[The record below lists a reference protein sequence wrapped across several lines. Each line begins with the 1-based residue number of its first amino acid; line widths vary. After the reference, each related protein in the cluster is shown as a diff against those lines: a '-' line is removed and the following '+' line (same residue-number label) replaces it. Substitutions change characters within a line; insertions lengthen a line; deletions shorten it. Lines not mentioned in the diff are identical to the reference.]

1 MNHIPFLKKKK
12 VEEKTRKIR
21 ANDHDTNA
29 TKEFADNRISTS
41 KYNLITFLPKNLFEQ
56 FRRLANAYFLFLLC
70 LQFIPQI
77 TSLTPGTSI
86 APLTVV
92 LLITAVKDAIDDIRR
107 HRSDRQINN
116 RETKT
121 VVGHELIT
129 RKWKDIK
136 VGDMVRLEN
145 NEFITADIVLIS
157 TSEPNGLCY
166 IETAELD
173 GETNLKKRQT
183 LEDTCALEDHIDQL
197 SNFDAEIECE
207 PPNNNLGRFEGN
219 LTWKEKTLPLNND
232 NILLRGTRLKN
243 TQWAFGI
250 VCYAGPDTK
259 IMKNSGKAIFKR
271 TKIDHLLNRII
282 LGIFLFLLIMCTIMT
297 ICSGFWESFV
307 GYHFRI
313 YVPWET
319 YISKDQQIGALEISL
334 LNFLSY
340 VIILHT
346 VVPISLYVSVEI
358 IRLIQSKWIDWDN
371 KMYYEPNN
379 VQAQAR
385 TTTLNE
391 ELGQIQY
398 IFSDKTGTLTQNIMT
413 FNKCSI
419 RGKLYGYVMDEAG
432 NEIQD
437 LEKLKAIE
445 FQDKD
450 SDFQWYDKKL
460 LNAIEQNDKDV
471 HNFFTLL
478 SLCHTVMSEEKD
490 GEIIYQAQSPD
501 DNALVSASRTF
512 GFTFIGRTQSSIT
525 VRFGNKEET
534 YDLLEILD
542 FDNDRKRMSVIVKKN
557 GKIFLY
563 CKGADSK
570 IKERLDPSEKNM
582 MAVTDEHLSKLAMDG
597 LRTLCLAYKELN
609 ESDYNRWAQ
618 KLHAANISMENRE
631 EKVRDIHEEI
641 EKNLKLIGAT
651 AIEDKLQDGVPQ
663 CIERLTCAG
672 IKIWVLTGDKLET
685 AHNIGLS
692 CRLLTN
698 DMELYI
704 IQEENEDDVEKK
716 LREVRNDMINKIEQ
730 LFDVYIEDKNKRLNW
745 KDWGIDVMKFNRYR
759 KPNYLNDSKIQHP
772 NDHTE
777 ATFDTN
783 QLDSEQF
790 EGFGL
795 LITGHALAFALNE
808 KLKMKFLE
816 IGTMCKAVVCCRA
829 TPLQKAQVVDLVMKN
844 ERKITLAIGDGA
856 NDVSMIQKAHIG
868 VGISGQE
875 GRQAVLASDYSLG
888 QFRFLERL
896 LLVHGRWSYLRI
908 SKFLR
913 YFFYKNFAFTLCHFW
928 LGFFSGFSAQTLY
941 DPFFIATYNVFFTSL
956 PVLVLGVFDQDI
968 SADHSLSK
976 PHLYTPGQNDEFFN
990 KKVFAESVI
999 HGILTSCVI
1008 FFVSYLSISNATR
1021 PDGMALADLQ
1031 SFGFTVAT
1039 IMVIIVNLENALET
1053 WYWTSLYHFVLWGT
1067 ILTHFLFHFALYST
1081 IIGKIFKRSYTYVGV
1096 TPAVLSTSN
1105 FWFTLLL
1112 TCVILLL
1119 PVFSREFFRM
1129 RFIPTKIDR
1138 ARLNQKFRT
1147 EEKAAFVAHIQY
1159 KLRQRKRSFRSGYA
1173 YSQETGWGRLI
1184 TSGLMQSKLNPFARS
1199 SSQTTNTQRL
1209 KENCCDNDL

>member
-1 MNHIPFLKKKK
+1 MNHIPFFKKKK
-12 VEEKTRKIR
+12 VEETSRQIR
-21 ANDHDTNA
+21 ANDHHGNA
-29 TKEFADNRISTS
+29 MKEFADNRISTS

-56 FRRLANAYFLFLLC
+56 FRRLANAYFLFIMC

-77 TSLTPGTSI
+77 SSLTPGTSI
-86 APLTVV
+86 APLAVV
-92 LLITAVKDAIDDIRR
+92 LSLTAIKDAIDDIRR

-121 VVGHELIT
+121 VVGHELVT
-129 RKWKDIK
+129 RKWKEIK
-136 VGDMVRLEN
+136 VGDIVRLEN
-145 NEFITADIVLIS
+145 NESITADIVLIS
-157 TSEPNGLCY
+157 TSEPNGLCF

-173 GETNLKKRQT
+173 GETNLKIRQA
-183 LEDTCALEDHIDQL
+183 LDETCNLEDHIDQL
-197 SNFDAEIECE
+197 SNFDGEIECE
-207 PPNNNLGRFEGN
+207 APNNKLGRFEGN
-219 LTWKEKTLPLNND
+219 LIWKGKKFQLKND
-232 NILLRGTRLKN
+232 NILLRGARLKN
-243 TQWAFGI
+243 TQWAFV
-250 VCYAGPDTK
+250 VCYAGQDTK
-259 IMKNSGKAIFKR
+259 IMKNSGKAKFKR

-313 YVPWET
+313 YIPWET
-319 YISKDQQIGALEISL
+319 YLSSNQQFGALEISL
-334 LNFLSY
+334 LTFLSY

-346 VVPISLYVSVEI
+346 VVPISLYVSIEI
-358 IRLIQSKWIDWDN
+358 IRLIQSKLIDWDN
-371 KMYYEPNN
+371 KMYYEPTN

-385 TTTLNE
+385 ITTLNE

-419 RGKLYGYVMDEAG
+419 RGKLYGYVIDEAG

-437 LEKLKAIE
+437 LEKLKPIE
-445 FQDKD
+445 FEEKNN
-450 SDFQWYDKKL
+450 DFEWYDKKL
-460 LNAIEQNDKDV
+460 LDAIEQNDKDV
-471 HNFFTLL
+471 YNFFTLL
-478 SLCHTVMSEEKD
+478 SLCHTVMSEEKN
-490 GEIIYQAQSPD
+490 GKIIYQAQSPD

-512 GFTFIGRTQSSIT
+512 GFTFMGRTESSIT

-542 FDNDRKRMSVIVKKN
+542 FDNDRKRMSVIVKKH
-557 GKIFLY
+557 GKIILY
-563 CKGADSK
+563 CKGADFK
-570 IKERLDPSEKNM
+570 IKECLDPSEKKI
-582 MAVTDEHLSKLAMDG
+582 MAVTNEHLYKLATDG
-597 LRTLCLAYKELN
+597 LRTLGLAYKELS
-609 ESDYNRWAQ
+609 ESDYNRWTQ
-618 KLHAANISMENRE
+618 KLHAANTSMEKRD
-631 EKVRDIHEEI
+631 EKVKDVYEEI

-651 AIEDKLQDGVPQ
+651 GIEDKLQDGVPQ
-663 CIERLTCAG
+663 CIERLAYAG

-704 IQEENEDDVEKK
+704 IEEENEDAVRKK
-716 LREVRNDMINKIEQ
+716 LQEIRNGMINKIEQ
-730 LFDVYIEDKNKRLNW
+730 LFNVYIENKNKRLDW

-759 KPNYLNDSKIQHP
+759 KSNYQYNSKTQRLNSHGI
-772 NDHTE
+772 T
-777 ATFDTN
+777 TIDTYQQDN
-783 QLDSEQF
+783 EQF

-795 LITGHALAFALNE
+795 LITGQALVFALNE

-816 IGTMCKAVVCCRA
+816 IGTMCKAVVCCRV

-888 QFRFLERL
+888 QFCFLERL

-956 PVLVLGVFDQDI
+956 PVLALGVFDQDI
-968 SADHSLSK
+968 SADHSLNK
-976 PHLYTPGQNDEFFN
+976 PYLYTPGQNDEFFN
-990 KKVFAESVI
+990 KKIFAESVI

-1008 FFVSYLSISNATR
+1008 FFVPYLSISNATR
-1021 PDGMALADLQ
+1021 SDGITLADLQ
-1031 SFGFTVAT
+1031 SFGFAIAT
-1039 IMVIIVNLENALET
+1039 ILVIIVNLENALEM

-1067 ILTHFLFHFALYST
+1067 IIAHFLFHFVLYST
-1081 IIGKIFKRSYTYVGV
+1081 IIDKIFKRNYPYVGV
-1096 TPAVLSTSN
+1096 TQAVLSTGN
-1105 FWFTLLL
+1105 FWFTLFL
-1112 TCVILLL
+1112 TCVILLI
-1119 PVFSREFFRM
+1119 PVFAREFFRM
-1129 RFIPTKIDR
+1129 RFMPTRIDR

-1147 EEKAAFVAHIQY
+1147 EEKAAFVTHIQY
-1159 KLRQRKRSFRSGYA
+1159 RLRQRRQSVRSGYA
-1173 YSQETGWGRLI
+1173 FSQETGWGRLI
-1184 TSGLMQSKLNPFARS
+1184 TSGLMQSKSNIFTRS
-1199 SSQTTNTQRL
+1199 SKIL
-1209 KENCCDNDL
+1209 

>member
-1 MNHIPFLKKKK
+1 MNHIPFFKKKK
-12 VEEKTRKIR
+12 VEETSRQIR
-21 ANDHDTNA
+21 ANDHHGNA
-29 TKEFADNRISTS
+29 MKEFADNRISTS

-56 FRRLANAYFLFLLC
+56 FRRLANAYFLFIMC

-77 TSLTPGTSI
+77 SSLTPGTSI
-86 APLTVV
+86 APLAVV
-92 LLITAVKDAIDDIRR
+92 LSLTAIKDAIDDIRR

-121 VVGHELIT
+121 VVGHELVT
-129 RKWKDIK
+129 RKWKEIK
-136 VGDMVRLEN
+136 VGDIVRLEN

-157 TSEPNGLCY
+157 TSQPNGLCF

-173 GETNLKKRQT
+173 GETNLKARQA
-183 LEDTCALEDHIDQL
+183 LEETCNLEDHIDQL
-197 SNFDAEIECE
+197 SNFDGEIECE
-207 PPNNNLGRFEGN
+207 APNNNLGRFEGN
-219 LTWKEKTLPLNND
+219 LMWKEKKFQLKND
-232 NILLRGTRLKN
+232 NILLRGARLKN

-250 VCYAGPDTK
+250 VCYAGQDTK
-259 IMKNSGKAIFKR
+259 IMKNTGKKKFKR

-282 LGIFLFLLIMCTIMT
+282 LGIFLFLLIMCAIMT

-313 YVPWET
+313 YIPWET
-319 YISKDQQIGALEISL
+319 YLSSNQQFGALEISL
-334 LNFLSY
+334 LTFLSY

-346 VVPISLYVSVEI
+346 VVPISLYVSMEI
-358 IRLIQSKWIDWDN
+358 IRLIQSKLIDWDN
-371 KMYYEPNN
+371 KMYYKPTN

-419 RGKLYGYVMDEAG
+419 RGKLYGYVIDEAG

-437 LEKLKAIE
+437 LEKLKPIE
-445 FQDKD
+445 FQEKNN
-450 SDFQWYDKKL
+450 DFEWYDKKL
-460 LNAIEQNDKDV
+460 LDAIEQNDKDV
-471 HNFFTLL
+471 YNFFTLL
-478 SLCHTVMSEEKD
+478 SLCHTVMSEEKN
-490 GEIIYQAQSPD
+490 GQIIYEAQSPD

-542 FDNDRKRMSVIVKKN
+542 FDNDRKRMSVIIKKH
-557 GKIFLY
+557 GKIILY
-563 CKGADSK
+563 CKGADFK
-570 IKERLDPSEKNM
+570 IKECLDPSEKKI
-582 MAVTDEHLSKLAMDG
+582 MAVTNEHLYKLATDG
-597 LRTLCLAYKELN
+597 LRTLGLAYKELS

-618 KLHAANISMENRE
+618 KLHAANTSMEKRD
-631 EKVRDIHEEI
+631 EKVKDVYEEI

-651 AIEDKLQDGVPQ
+651 GIEDKLQDGVPQ
-663 CIERLTCAG
+663 CIERLAYAG

-704 IQEENEDDVEKK
+704 IEEENEDAVRKK
-716 LREVRNDMINKIEQ
+716 LQEIRNGMINKIEQ
-730 LFDVYIEDKNKRLNW
+730 LFNVYIENKNKRLDW

-759 KPNYLNDSKIQHP
+759 KSNYQYNSKTQRLNSHGI
-772 NDHTE
+772 T
-777 ATFDTN
+777 TIDTYQQDN
-783 QLDSEQF
+783 EQF

-795 LITGHALAFALNE
+795 LITGQALVFALNE

-816 IGTMCKAVVCCRA
+816 IGTMCKAVVCCRV

-888 QFRFLERL
+888 QFCFLERL

-956 PVLVLGVFDQDI
+956 PVLALGVFDQDI
-968 SADHSLSK
+968 SADHSLNK
-976 PHLYTPGQNDEFFN
+976 AYLYTPGQNDEFFN
-990 KKVFAESVI
+990 KKIFAESVI

-1008 FFVSYLSISNATR
+1008 FFVPYLSISNATR
-1021 PDGMALADLQ
+1021 SDGITLADLQ
-1031 SFGFTVAT
+1031 SFGFAIAT
-1039 IMVIIVNLENALET
+1039 ILVIIVNLENALEM
-1053 WYWTSLYHFVLWGT
+1053 WYWSSLYHFVLWGT
-1067 ILTHFLFHFALYST
+1067 IIAHFLFHFVLYST
-1081 IIGKIFKRSYTYVGV
+1081 IIDKIFKRNYPYVGV
-1096 TPAVLSTSN
+1096 TQAVLSTGN
-1105 FWFTLLL
+1105 FWFTLFL
-1112 TCVILLL
+1112 TCVILLI
-1119 PVFSREFFRM
+1119 PVFAREFFRM
-1129 RFIPTKIDR
+1129 RFMPTRIDR

-1147 EEKAAFVAHIQY
+1147 EEKAAFVTHIQY
-1159 KLRQRKRSFRSGYA
+1159 RLRQRRQSVRSGYA
-1173 YSQETGWGRLI
+1173 FSQETGWGRLI
-1184 TSGLMQSKLNPFARS
+1184 TSGLMQSKSNIFTRS
-1199 SSQTTNTQRL
+1199 S
-1209 KENCCDNDL
+1209 KM